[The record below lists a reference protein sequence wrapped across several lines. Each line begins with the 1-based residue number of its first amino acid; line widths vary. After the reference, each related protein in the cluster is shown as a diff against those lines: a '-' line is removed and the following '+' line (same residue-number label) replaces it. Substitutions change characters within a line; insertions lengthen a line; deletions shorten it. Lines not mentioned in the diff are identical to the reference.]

1 MLDPKKP
8 RAPTFPGQAEPWV
21 DRFSSRFG
29 SRLLCPRDP
38 SRGRIDN
45 GRVEV
50 LLMGEHLHMLTQGRV
65 EQNGLKSRSRR
76 CVGLAGYLGHPYAR

>member
-1 MLDPKKP
+1 MSQRSKP
-8 RAPTFPGQAEPWV
+8 WPNRQWK
-21 DRFSSRFG
+21 
-29 SRLLCPRDP
+29 
-38 SRGRIDN
+38 
-45 GRVEV
+45 VEV